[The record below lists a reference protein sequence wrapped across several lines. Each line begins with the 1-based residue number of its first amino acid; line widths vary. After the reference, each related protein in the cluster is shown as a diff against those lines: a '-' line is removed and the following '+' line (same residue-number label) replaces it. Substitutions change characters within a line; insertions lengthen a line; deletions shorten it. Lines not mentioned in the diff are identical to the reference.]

1 MKNILIKNLS
11 GKKIGIMI
19 EPMGDIIDV
28 PALGELNIESKSII
42 KIETLQI
49 DIRENFASL
58 WIDEEL
64 VVKMEND
71 KYTFY

>member
-42 KIETLQI
+42 KIETLQM